1 MKEKIIYHVK
11 IEEISFKVSNNFSPY
26 IDIITKTLDDNS
38 LIINASYY
46 FTSKSKY
53 ISYVQLSDLLGE
65 YGMKIEPIKSDI
77 IKVLDS
83 LIGKE
88 VYLQK
93 DPNYKDKYI
102 IFKDYKEK
110 AFESEAV

>member
-1 MKEKIIYHVK
+1 MKENIIYGVK
-11 IEEISFKVSNNFSPY
+11 IKEIAFRVSNNFSPY
-26 IDIITKTLDDNS
+26 IDIITETMDDNN
-38 LIINASYY
+38 LTINASYY
-46 FTSKSKY
+46 FTNKSKY
-53 ISYVQLSDLLGE
+53 ISYVQLSELLGQ

-77 IKVLDS
+77 IKDLDS